1 DPNFAGGVID
11 DLQKQIDENMKH
23 YVSIN
28 DAGQDQDNKANNGA
42 QAQNSMAIGPNAKTS
57 SEANYSIA
65 MGHTVASHGKSAI
78 TIGHD
83 VIGSGNNSTTIGNS
97 RTEAQGESSIAI
109 GTQVKSYG
117 KNTIVIGRESSDDEQ
132 GVGADVSDNSIV
144 IGTESISTAEE
155 GIVFGK
161 KSVVNAKRGIAQGSN
176 AEAIATDAIA
186 MGTQTRASSTNS
198 IAKRTRAGAHAS
210 NSQARGTDAKAYSTA
225 GIALGKE
232 ATSGFASDDPAVQAR
247 NTNSIAIGT
256 NANAI
261 YENTV
266 ALGVRANATEE
277 DSIAQGTDAKASARD
292 AMAVGTGAEAT
303 AEKAMAQDAG
313 ARATHEGSVALGAGA
328 RATHEGSVALGAGS
342 QTSAKNSGDYT
353 STSNYTAAGRKDGN
367 TPVVSV
373 GTQGNE
379 RQIVNVA
386 PGVVSKDSTDA
397 INGSQ
402 LWATNDYLQNLAED
416 TAAQFG
422 GDTTVNNDGTLTA
435 PNYKFK
441 HDGNNTYQNVAD
453 AMQGLQDLGMNFEG
467 DDGQNVHRE
476 LGQTLTVK
484 GGASGDLSEGNIGVI
499 KDGEGGL
506 SVQLAKD
513 LTELNT
519 IKVD

>member
-1 DPNFAGGVID
+1 
-11 DLQKQIDENMKH
+11 
-23 YVSIN
+23 
-28 DAGQDQDNKANNGA
+28 
-42 QAQNSMAIGPNAKTS
+42 
-57 SEANYSIA
+57 
-65 MGHTVASHGKSAI
+65 
-78 TIGHD
+78 
-83 VIGSGNNSTTIGNS
+83 
-97 RTEAQGESSIAI
+97 
-109 GTQVKSYG
+109 
-117 KNTIVIGRESSDDEQ
+117 
-132 GVGADVSDNSIV
+132 
-144 IGTESISTAEE
+144 
-155 GIVFGK
+155 
-161 KSVVNAKRGIAQGSN
+161 
-176 AEAIATDAIA
+176 
-186 MGTQTRASSTNS
+186 
-198 IAKRTRAGAHAS
+198 
-210 NSQARGTDAKAYSTA
+210 
-225 GIALGKE
+225 
-232 ATSGFASDDPAVQAR
+232 AVRAR

-266 ALGVRANATEE
+266 ALGVRANATEK
-277 DSIAQGTDAKASARD
+277 DAIAQGTDAKASVRD

-303 AEKAMAQDAG
+303 AEKAMAQ
-313 ARATHEGSVALGAGA
+313 GAGA
-328 RATHEGSVALGAGS
+328 RATHEGSVALGAVS
-342 QTSAKNSGDYT
+342 QTIAKNSGDYT
-353 STSNYTAAGRKDGN
+353 LTSNYVAAGRKDGN

-386 PGVVSKDSTDA
+386 PGVVSKDSTDG
-397 INGSQ
+397 INGSH